1 MSRSAADATRFTST
15 TPHASAKPPLSFRP
29 NIQSS
34 SPTSKRTGPAG
45 ETPLEKVKRLRAAAN
60 AAREAQVT
68 TVDRIILRGRVWADR
83 LHRITT
89 LGLIGLT
96 GMNLNHFPIAKKD

>member
-34 SPTSKRTGPAG
+34 SPTPKKSGPAG

-68 TVDRIILRGRVWADR
+68 TVDRLILRGRVWADR

-96 GMNLNHFPIAKKD
+96 GMNSTHSLDAQYD